1 MNLHQLRLNCEIFI
15 WRHGWIWPIIA
26 FFSIATIFILVLN
39 TFIATKMYETQ
50 LQQNSNLTLKLA
62 LVKKNN
68 DLLNSQNLPKKET
81 SIIEFENVLYQ
92 RNALP
97 ATIRSIHEIANQQG
111 IKIQSTDYSLKN
123 QNNNLVIQQNIIFPF
138 KAKYGQFKRFLFE
151 LMRAEPGISIDQITI
166 KRDSAIQSTPEVQLK
181 ISAWALSNKNLKPDS
196 TKKVE

>member
-1 MNLHQLRLNCEIFI
+1 MNLHHLRLNSEIFI

-26 FFSIATIFILVLN
+26 FFSIATIFILIVN
-39 TFIATKMYETQ
+39 AFIATKMYETQ
-50 LQQNSNLTLKLA
+50 LQQNSDLTLKLA

-68 DLLNSQNLPKKET
+68 DLMVSQNLSKKET
-81 SIIEFENVLYQ
+81 SIIELENVLYE
-92 RNALP
+92 RTALP

-123 QNNNLVIQQNIIFPF
+123 QSNHLVIQQNITIPF
-138 KAKYGQFKRFLFE
+138 KAKYSQFKRFVFE
-151 LMRAEPGISIDQITI
+151 LMRTEPGISIDQITI
-166 KRDSAIQSTPEVQLK
+166 KRESAIQSTPEVQLK